1 MKRVINFVKLQKVML
16 PIIIIFMLA
25 SIWTIFLPKSLP
37 LGFLTPKNFNVGIDF
52 QGGVSQRITIYSGDS
67 DVSGVS
73 IEKIRKLAEGA
84 GLGNN
89 VQEVILNEKQRIG
102 KAKSFL
108 IKTGLTEN
116 EEKELAELKKTQPDM
131 TTAQYLGKKTEKLF
145 EALNKECGI
154 EDYELTGAEF
164 EKANEKLEN
173 EEKIE
178 GIISRTENKI
188 VLKNVVIDSANT
200 VSPASSKGMR
210 TQAILLVI
218 FVVAVIL
225 LYVTIRFKFQFALA
239 GVLALVHDALICC
252 GMISFFGIELNLTV
266 VAAILTVIGYSIND
280 TIVIFDRV
288 RENLGIMK
296 DEHPDR
302 IFNVS
307 LSQTLGRTLITSLTT
322 LFPVVALFI
331 FGGSNIKGFAFVIM
345 VGIVAGTVSTLFLA
359 STVALAFEKVE
370 SKEKIKKLNAIQEK
384 EEKKMKDLQAKSEDG
399 TVANTAPIRAEDNAL
414 SKKTM
419 MKLMGKKK

>member
-25 SIWTIFLPKSLP
+25 SVWTVFLPKSLP

-52 QGGVSQRITIYSGDS
+52 QGGVSQRITVYSGA
-67 DVSGVS
+67 S
-73 IEKIRKLAEGA
+73 IEKIRELAEEA

-89 VQEVILNEKQRIG
+89 VQEVILNERQQIG
-102 KAKSFL
+102 NASSFL
-108 IKTGLTEN
+108 IKTGLTVD
-116 EEKELAELKKTQPDM
+116 EEKELVELRKTQPDM
-131 TTAQYLGKKTEKLF
+131 TTAQYLGKKTEKMF
-145 EALNKECGI
+145 EALNKEYGA
-154 EDYELTGAEF
+154 EYKLTGADF
-164 EKANEKLEN
+164 EEANEKLQN

-178 GIISRTENKI
+178 GIISIGENEI
-188 VLKNVVIDSANT
+188 VLKNAVTDSTNT

-210 TQAILLVI
+210 TQAIMLIV

-225 LYVTIRFKFQFALA
+225 LYVTVRFKFQFALA
-239 GVLALVHDALICC
+239 GVLALIHDALICC
-252 GMISFFGIELNLTV
+252 GMISFFEIELDLTV

-288 RENLGIMK
+288 RENSGIMK
-296 DEHPDR
+296 DEHPDK

-345 VGIVAGTVSTLFLA
+345 IGIIAGTISTIFLA
-359 STVALAFEKVE
+359 STVALAFERAE

-384 EEKKMKDLQAKSEDG
+384 EERKMKDLQAKSEDG
-399 TVANTAPIRAEDNAL
+399 TVPSAAPIRAEDNAL

>member
-1 MKRVINFVKLQKVML
+1 MIVMKRVINFVKLQKIML
-16 PIIIIFMLA
+16 PVIIIFMLA

-37 LGFLTPKNFNVGIDF
+37 LGFVTPKNFNVGIDF
-52 QGGVSQRITIYSGDS
+52 QGGVSQRITVYSGA
-67 DVSGVS
+67 S
-73 IEKIRKLAEGA
+73 IEKIRKLAEEA

-89 VQEVILNEKQRIG
+89 VQEIILNERQQIG
-102 KAKSFL
+102 KASSFL
-108 IKTGLTEN
+108 VKTGLTEN
-116 EEKELAELKKTQPDM
+116 EEKELSEQRKTQPDM
-131 TTAQYLGKKTEKLF
+131 TTAKYLGKKTEKLL
-145 EALNKECGI
+145 EALKKEYG
-154 EDYELTGAEF
+154 EEYKLTGADF
-164 EKANEKLEN
+164 EEANEKLQN
-173 EEKIE
+173 GEKIE
-178 GIISRTENKI
+178 KIISSTDNEI
-188 VLKNVVIDSANT
+188 VLENVVTESANT

-210 TQAILLVI
+210 TQAIMLIV

-252 GMISFFGIELNLTV
+252 GMVSFFEIELDLTV

-280 TIVIFDRV
+280 TIVIFDRI

-296 DEHPDR
+296 DEHPDK

-345 VGIVAGTVSTLFLA
+345 IGIVAGTISTLFLA
-359 STVALAFEKVE
+359 SAVALAFERAG

-384 EEKKMKDLQAKSEDG
+384 EERKIKDLQAKSEG
-399 TVANTAPIRAEDNAL
+399 STIVNTVSVKAEDNAL

>member
-16 PIIIIFMLA
+16 PIIIVFMLA
-25 SIWTIFLPKSLP
+25 SAWTVFLPKSLP

-52 QGGVSQRITIYSGDS
+52 QGGVSQRITIYSGA
-67 DVSGVS
+67 S
-73 IEKIRKLAEGA
+73 IEKIRELSEKA

-89 VQEVILNEKQRIG
+89 VQEVILNEKQQIG
-102 KAKSFL
+102 NASSFL
-108 IKTGLTEN
+108 IKTGLSTD
-116 EEKELAELKKTQPDM
+116 EEKELAELRKTQPDM
-131 TTAQYLGKKTEKLF
+131 TIAQYLDAKTEKLF
-145 EALNKECGI
+145 EAINAEYGAEYK
-154 EDYELTGAEF
+154 LTGADF
-164 EKANEKLEN
+164 EEVNEKLKN

-178 GIISRTENKI
+178 GIISVGENEI
-188 VLKNVVIDSANT
+188 VLKNAVTDSANT

-210 TQAILLVI
+210 TQAIILVV

-225 LYVTIRFKFQFALA
+225 LYITIRFKFQFALA

-252 GMISFFGIELNLTV
+252 GMVSFFEIELDLTV
-266 VAAILTVIGYSIND
+266 VSAILMIIGYSIND

-296 DEHPDR
+296 DEHPDK

-307 LSQTLGRTLITSLTT
+307 LSQTLGRTFITSVTT
-322 LFPVVALFI
+322 LFPVIALFI

-345 VGIVAGTVSTLFLA
+345 IGIVAGTISTLFLA
-359 STVALAFEKVE
+359 STIALAFERAG
-370 SKEKIKKLNAIQEK
+370 SKEKIKKLNAVQER
-384 EEKKMKDLQAKSEDG
+384 EEKKLKDLQEKSEDA
-399 TVANTAPIRAEDNAL
+399 TTANVVHVRDEDNAL

-419 MKLMGKKK
+419 MKIMGKKK